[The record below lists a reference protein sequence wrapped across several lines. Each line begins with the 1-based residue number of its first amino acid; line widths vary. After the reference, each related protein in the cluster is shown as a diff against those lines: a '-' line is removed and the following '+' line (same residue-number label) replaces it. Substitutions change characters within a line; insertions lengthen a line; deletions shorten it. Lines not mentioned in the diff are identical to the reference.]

1 MICKKRIAAV
11 LAALLCLSL
20 FTACSGKEE
29 SKQTESQ
36 TAAPTEA
43 QTEPFTQQTDEV
55 PLKGVEFQSFTC
67 TGDNFCS
74 TTNGEL
80 TAPDGT
86 KFEVHSTPVSADK
99 ATFEDESTFSIT
111 ASDANGETQIFNS
124 VYYDFSGC
132 YAPRLQA
139 YSDGQLYFDL
149 NDHLYRIAIET
160 DETGAI
166 VSSDVYLV
174 SEKCVAPVKAEK
186 NRLILKGGNAYDR
199 DGSGYEALDTM
210 TGEIEAVVYNLKIDS
225 ELVQTAVSGKKAV
238 QIAQE
243 AMYDP
248 ENHTDKSETFL
259 ESLGE
264 PETYSLVN
272 GFPQLIQDPDLT
284 SLHLIREYFPA
295 YAWHVRLEGIY
306 MVDMFINA
314 ETGEVCGANIDLR
327 N

>member
-86 KFEVHSTPVSADK
+86 KFEVHRTPINKTA
-99 ATFEDESTFSIT
+99 ATFTIT
-111 ASDANGETQIFNS
+111 VADANSETEIFNS
-124 VYYDFSGC
+124 VYYDYSDYYYYG
-132 YAPRLQA
+132 PDLQA
-139 YSDGQLYFDL
+139 YIDDQLYFKLD
-149 NDHLYRIAIET
+149 NYLYRIAIET

-186 NRLILKGGNAYDR
+186 NRLILKGSNAYDR

-210 TGEIEAVVYNLKIDS
+210 TGEIEAVVYNMKIDS

>member
-86 KFEVHSTPVSADK
+86 KFEVHRTPINKTA
-99 ATFEDESTFSIT
+99 ATFTIT
-111 ASDANGETQIFNS
+111 VADANSETEIFNS
-124 VYYDFSGC
+124 AYYDYSDYYYYG
-132 YAPRLQA
+132 PDLQA
-139 YSDGQLYFDL
+139 YIDDQLYFKLD
-149 NDHLYRIAIET
+149 NYLYRIAIET

-186 NRLILKGGNAYDR
+186 NRLILKGSNAYDR

-210 TGEIEAVVYNLKIDS
+210 TGEIEAVVYNMKIDS
-225 ELVQTAVSGKKAV
+225 ELVRTAVSGKKAV

>member
-132 YAPRLQA
+132 YGPRLQA

-210 TGEIEAVVYNLKIDS
+210 TGEFEAVVYNMRIDS
-225 ELVQTAVSGKKAV
+225 ALVHPAVSAEEAV
-238 QIAQE
+238 QIAKK
-243 AMYDP
+243 AIFDP
-248 ENHTDKSETFL
+248 EYSEDYL

-264 PETYSLVN
+264 PDSYSLLP
-272 GFPQLIQDPDLT
+272 GYPQLMQSPDLVT
-284 SLHLIREYFPA
+284 SFSPDEIHEYFPV
-295 YAWHVRLEGIY
+295 YAWHVQLEGAYIAD
-306 MVDMFINA
+306 VFVNA
-314 ETGEVCGANIDLR
+314 ETGKISALQFEFLD
-327 N
+327 

>member
-67 TGDNFCS
+67 TGENFCS
-74 TTNGEL
+74 TTSNGEL

-86 KFEVHSTPVSADK
+86 KFEVHRTSVSETA
-99 ATFEDESTFSIT
+99 ATFTIT
-111 ASDANGETQIFNS
+111 VADANGETEIFNS
-124 VYYDFSGC
+124 AYYDYSDYYYYG
-132 YAPRLQA
+132 PRLQA
-139 YSDGQLYFDL
+139 FSDGQLYFVLD
-149 NDHLYRIAIET
+149 DHLYRIAIET

-166 VSSDVYLV
+166 INSDVYLV
-174 SEKCVAPVKAEK
+174 SDTYDGPVKAEK
-186 NRLILKGGNAYDR
+186 NRLILKGSNAYDR
-199 DGSGYEALDTM
+199 DGSGYGALDTM
-210 TGEIEAVVYNLKIDS
+210 TGEFEAVVYNLKIDS

-264 PETYSLVN
+264 PESYSLVN

>member
-43 QTEPFTQQTDEV
+43 QTEPFAQQTDEV

-67 TGDNFCS
+67 TGENFCS
-74 TTNGEL
+74 TTSNGEL

-86 KFEVHSTPVSADK
+86 KFEVHRTSVSETA
-99 ATFEDESTFSIT
+99 ATFTIT
-111 ASDANGETQIFNS
+111 VADANGETEIFNS
-124 VYYDFSGC
+124 AYYDYSDYYYYG
-132 YAPRLQA
+132 PRLQA
-139 YSDGQLYFDL
+139 FSDGQLYFVLD
-149 NDHLYRIAIET
+149 DHLYRIAIET

-166 VSSDVYLV
+166 INSDVYLV
-174 SEKCVAPVKAEK
+174 SDTYDGPVKAEK
-186 NRLILKGGNAYDR
+186 NRLILKGSNAYDR

-264 PETYSLVN
+264 PESYSLVN

>member
-1 MICKKRIAAV
+1 M
-11 LAALLCLSL
+11 AALLCLSL

-29 SKQTESQ
+29 SKQ

-55 PLKGVEFQSFTC
+55 PLKGVEFQSFSC
-67 TGDNFCS
+67 TGYNFCS
-74 TTNGEL
+74 NTSNGEL

-86 KFEVHSTPVSADK
+86 KFEVHRTPINKTA
-99 ATFEDESTFSIT
+99 ATFTIT
-111 ASDANGETQIFNS
+111 VADANSETEIFNS
-124 VYYDFSGC
+124 AYYDYSDYYYYG
-132 YAPRLQA
+132 PDLQA
-139 YSDGQLYFDL
+139 YIDDQLYFKLD
-149 NDHLYRIAIET
+149 NYLYRIAIET

-186 NRLILKGGNAYDR
+186 NRLILKGSNAYDR

-243 AMYDP
+243 AMYDL

-314 ETGEVCGANIDLR
+314 ETGGVCGANIDLR

>member
-86 KFEVHSTPVSADK
+86 KFEVHRTPINKTA
-99 ATFEDESTFSIT
+99 ATFTIT
-111 ASDANGETQIFNS
+111 VADANSETEIFNS
-124 VYYDFSGC
+124 AYYDYSDYYYYG
-132 YAPRLQA
+132 PDLQA
-139 YSDGQLYFDL
+139 YIDDQLYFKLD
-149 NDHLYRIAIET
+149 NYLYRIAIET

-166 VSSDVYLV
+166 INSDVYLV
-174 SEKCVAPVKAEK
+174 SDTYDGPVKAEK
-186 NRLILKGGNAYDR
+186 NRLILKGSNAYDR

-210 TGEIEAVVYNLKIDS
+210 TGEIEAVVYNMKIDS
-225 ELVQTAVSGKKAV
+225 ELVRTAVSGKKAV

>member
-67 TGDNFCS
+67 TGESFCS
-74 TTNGEL
+74 TTSNGEL

-86 KFEVHSTPVSADK
+86 KFEVHRTSVSETA
-99 ATFEDESTFSIT
+99 ATFTIT
-111 ASDANGETQIFNS
+111 VADANGETEIFNS
-124 VYYDFSGC
+124 AYYDYSDYYYYG
-132 YAPRLQA
+132 PRLQA
-139 YSDGQLYFDL
+139 FSDGQLYFVLD
-149 NDHLYRIAIET
+149 DHLYRIAIET

-166 VSSDVYLV
+166 INSDVYLV
-174 SEKCVAPVKAEK
+174 SDTYDGPVKAEK
-186 NRLILKGGNAYDR
+186 NRLILKGSNAYDR
-199 DGSGYEALDTM
+199 DGSGYGALDTM

-264 PETYSLVN
+264 PESYSLVN

>member
-67 TGDNFCS
+67 TGENFCS
-74 TTNGEL
+74 TTSNGEL

-86 KFEVHSTPVSADK
+86 KFEVHRTSVSETA
-99 ATFEDESTFSIT
+99 ATFTIT
-111 ASDANGETQIFNS
+111 VADANGETEIFNS
-124 VYYDFSGC
+124 AYYDYSDYYYYG
-132 YAPRLQA
+132 PRLQA
-139 YSDGQLYFDL
+139 FSDGQLYFVLD
-149 NDHLYRIAIET
+149 DHLYRIAIET

-166 VSSDVYLV
+166 INSDVYLV
-174 SEKCVAPVKAEK
+174 SDTYDGPVKAEK
-186 NRLILKGGNAYDR
+186 NRLILKGSNAYDR
-199 DGSGYEALDTM
+199 DGSGYGALDTM

-264 PETYSLVN
+264 PESYSLVN

>member
-29 SKQTESQ
+29 SKQT
-36 TAAPTEA
+36 AAPTEA
-43 QTEPFTQQTDEV
+43 QTEAQTEPFAQQTDEV

-67 TGDNFCS
+67 TGENFCS
-74 TTNGEL
+74 TTSNGEL

-86 KFEVHSTPVSADK
+86 KFEVHRTSVSETA
-99 ATFEDESTFSIT
+99 ATFTIT
-111 ASDANGETQIFNS
+111 VADANGETEIFNS
-124 VYYDFSGC
+124 AYYDYSDYYYYG
-132 YAPRLQA
+132 PRLQA
-139 YSDGQLYFDL
+139 FSDGQLYFDL

-186 NRLILKGGNAYDR
+186 NRLILKGSNAYDR